1 MAAIPSVPTFNAG
14 SSPTYTTLNALGYA
28 VTFALQPP
36 RAVLQQT
43 NIAPVSGGQA
53 IAITTDTAI
62 IWTVAVT
69 DSDTGWSAGN
79 PSRYTARTPGYFRFD
94 AVWQATAETTASYR
108 GARFRITTGVN
119 NPGGAGLVSSFGSA
133 RLANVTS
140 ATGVNYTAV
149 GCSMIS
155 PYLYIA
161 DYVELIAYAG
171 HAETTGFTDG
181 GSYMTTTLVSL

>member
-1 MAAIPSVPTFNAG
+1 MAAIPSVPTFTAG
-14 SSPTYTTLNALGYA
+14 SSPTFTTLNALGYA
-28 VTFALQPP
+28 VQFALQPP

-62 IWTVAVT
+62 IFTVAVT
-69 DSDTGWSAGN
+69 DSDTGWSTSN
-79 PSRYTARTPGYFRFD
+79 RTRYTAQTPGYFRFD
-94 AVWQATAETTASYR
+94 AVWQATAETTSSYR

-119 NPGGAGLVSSFGSA
+119 NPGGAGLTTSFGSA
-133 RLANVTS
+133 RLLNVTS
-140 ATGVNYTAV
+140 ATGVNYTAI

-155 PYLYIA
+155 PYLYIL

-181 GSYMTTTLVSL
+181 GSWMTATLVSL

>member
-1 MAAIPSVPTFNAG
+1 MATVPSVPTFSAG
-14 SSPTYTTLNALGYA
+14 TSPSYATLNNLGYA
-28 VTFALQPP
+28 VSFALQPP

-53 IAITTDTAI
+53 ITITTDTAI
-62 IWTVAVT
+62 IFTVAVL
-69 DSDTGWSAGN
+69 DSDTGWSTSN
-79 PSRYTARTPGYFRFD
+79 RTRYTAQTPGYFRFD

-119 NPGGAGLVSSFGSA
+119 NPGGAGLTSSFGSQ
-133 RLANVTS
+133 RLPNVTS
-140 ATGVNYTAV
+140 ATGTNYTAI
-149 GCSMIS
+149 GCSGIS
-155 PYLYIA
+155 PLLYVL

-181 GSYMTTTLVSL
+181 GSWMTATLVSL

>member
-1 MAAIPSVPTFNAG
+1 MAAIPSVPTFTAG
-14 SSPTYTTLNALGYA
+14 TAPSAATLNALGYA
-28 VTFALQPP
+28 VQFALTPP

-43 NIAPVSGGQA
+43 NVAPVSGGQA
-53 IAITTDTAI
+53 VAITTDTAI
-62 IWTVAVT
+62 IWTVAVQ
-69 DSDTGWSAGN
+69 SDAGWASGN
-79 PSRYTARTPGYFRFD
+79 PSRYTAQTPGYYRLD

-108 GARFRITTGVN
+108 GARFRVTTGAN

-133 RLANVTS
+133 RLLNVTS
-140 ATGVNYTAV
+140 ATGVNYTAI

-155 PYLYIA
+155 PLLYIA

-181 GSYMTTTLVSL
+181 GSWMTTTLVSL